1 LIFGAR
7 GKPIDIILEE
17 ENMAELFETTVLN
30 GVALSNRFIRSAT
43 WEGLAAPGGYA
54 TDELGRL
61 LMGLAQG
68 KVGLIIT
75 GHAYVSPEGQA
86 APGQLGIHTDGYVP
100 LLKEMVDKVHDAGGK
115 IAVQV
120 SHGGR
125 YALKLPNVVRIGPSA
140 IESRGEIQCKEMTEE
155 EIHRV
160 VAQFAEAARRAKTAA
175 FDAIQI
181 HAAHG
186 YLLSEFLSPFFNKR
200 TDAYGGSVSNRAKF
214 LLEVVHAVRQEVGD
228 RFPVLVK
235 LNSQEFLEG
244 GFTVEDMLE
253 VASFL
258 GNAAVDAIEMSGG
271 NHVTGIFGEFF
282 PARKDRPKGE
292 EGPYYLD
299 EARRYKERVKVPL
312 MLVGGI
318 RSFEWARRLVSE
330 GIADYV
336 SLCRPLIREP
346 GLIKRWKSGDTTKSA
361 CVSDNGCFSPAL
373 KGEGVYCTVAA
384 KHKSVT

>member
-1 LIFGAR
+1 
-7 GKPIDIILEE
+7 
-17 ENMAELFETTVLN
+17 MAELFEQTVLN
-30 GVALSNRFIRSAT
+30 SVTLSNRFVRSAT

-54 TDELGRL
+54 TEELGRL
-61 LMGLAQG
+61 LVGLAQG

-86 APGQLGIHTDGYVP
+86 APAQLGIHTDGHVP
-100 LLKEMVDKVHDAGGK
+100 SLKEMVDKVHDAGGK

-125 YALKLPNVVRIGPSA
+125 YALKLPSVVRIGPST
-140 IESRGEIQCKEMTEE
+140 IESRGEIQCREMTKE
-155 EIHRV
+155 EIHRA

-186 YLLSEFLSPFFNKR
+186 YLLSEFLSPFFNRR
-200 TDAYGGSVSNRAKF
+200 TDAYGGPIKNRAGF
-214 LLEVVHAVRQEVGD
+214 LLEVVHAVRHEVGD

-235 LNSQEFLEG
+235 LNSQDFLEG
-244 GFTVEDMLE
+244 GFSVEDMLE

-258 GNAAVDAIEMSGG
+258 GDAAVDAIEMSGG
-271 NHVTGIFGEFF
+271 NHVAGIFGEFF
-282 PARKDRPKGE
+282 PARKGRPNGE

-299 EARRYKERVKVPL
+299 EARRYKERVHLPL

-318 RSFEWARRLVSE
+318 RSLEWASRVVSE

-346 GLIKRWKSGDTTKSA
+346 ELINRWKSGDNTKSA
-361 CVSDNGCFSPAL
+361 CASDNECFSPAL

-384 KHKSVT
+384 KHKKLKA

>member
-1 LIFGAR
+1 
-7 GKPIDIILEE
+7 
-17 ENMAELFETTVLN
+17 
-30 GVALSNRFIRSAT
+30 
-43 WEGLAAPGGYA
+43 
-54 TDELGRL
+54 
-61 LMGLAQG
+61 MGLVQG

-86 APGQLGIHTDGYVP
+86 APAQLSIHTDGHVP
-100 LLKEMVDKVHDAGGK
+100 WLKEMVDKVHDAGGK

-120 SHGGR
+120 SHAGR
-125 YALKLPNVVRIGPSA
+125 YALKLPNVVRIGPST

-175 FDAIQI
+175 FDAVQI

-200 TDAYGGSVSNRAKF
+200 TDAYGGPVSNRARF
-214 LLEVVHAVRQEVGD
+214 LLEVVKAVRQQVGD
-228 RFPVLVK
+228 GFPVLVK
-235 LNSQEFLEG
+235 LNSQDFLEG
-244 GFTVEDMLE
+244 GFSVEDMLE

-258 GNAAVDAIEMSGG
+258 GDAAVDAIEMSGG
-271 NHVTGIFGEFF
+271 HHVEGIFGEFF
-282 PARKDRPKGE
+282 PARKTRFKGE

-299 EARRYKERVKVPL
+299 EARRYKERVQVPL

-318 RSFEWARRLVSE
+318 RSLEWARRVASE

-346 GLIKRWKSGDTTKSA
+346 GLINRWKSGDTTKSA
-361 CVSDNGCFSPAL
+361 CVSDNDCFSPAL
-373 KGEGVYCTVAA
+373 KGEGVRCTVAA
-384 KHKSVT
+384 KH

>member
-1 LIFGAR
+1 
-7 GKPIDIILEE
+7 
-17 ENMAELFETTVLN
+17 MAELFEPTVLN
-30 GVALSNRFIRSAT
+30 GMTLSNRFVRSAT

-54 TDELGRL
+54 TEALGRL
-61 LMGLAQG
+61 LMSLAQG

-86 APGQLGIHTDGYVP
+86 APAQLGIYTDGHVP
-100 LLKEMVDKVHDAGGK
+100 LLKEMVDKVHDAEGK

-125 YALKLPNVVRIGPSA
+125 YALKLPNVVRIGPST
-140 IESRGEIQCKEMTEE
+140 IESKGEIQCKAMTEG

-160 VAQFAEAARRAKTAA
+160 VGQFAEAAGRAKMAG

-200 TDAYGGSVSNRAKF
+200 TDAYGGPVSNRARF
-214 LLEVVHAVRQEVGD
+214 LLEVMRTVRREVGE
-228 RFPVLVK
+228 RFMVLVK
-235 LNSQEFLEG
+235 LNAQDFLEG

-253 VASFL
+253 VASL
-258 GNAAVDAIEMSGG
+258 LENLEVDAIEMSGG

-282 PARKDRPKGE
+282 PARKSKLRGE
-292 EGPYYLD
+292 EQPYYLD
-299 EARRYKERVKVPL
+299 EARCYKKRVQVPL

-318 RSFEWARRLVSE
+318 RCLEWARRVVSE
-330 GIADYV
+330 LSADYV
-336 SLCRPLIREP
+336 SICRPLIREP
-346 GLIKRWKSGDTTKSA
+346 GLINRWKSGDTTRSA
-361 CVSDNGCFSPAL
+361 CASCNGCFNPTL

-384 KHKSVT
+384 EREQA